1 MELTFTLTRRK
12 LGTTAA
18 LAALGAGL
26 YGLAHNL
33 PRAEAQPPTAFPF
46 VLPWDDAS
54 ETATSVAHLN
64 PAPLTD
70 AQKLTARDGHFYDTT
85 GRRVRFVGVSIG
97 AGAAFPTKEDAP
109 QIAARLHKY
118 GINLVRL
125 HHMDARWSTPN
136 LFSFRGGYNKT
147 TTLDPQ
153 SLDRLEFFIAE
164 LKKHGVYV
172 DLNLHVSRE
181 WLPGDGFPAGSL
193 PELGKVLAYF
203 HPHAIALQKQ
213 FAAQV
218 LTHRSPYTGQPLATD
233 PVLALVELNNEDS
246 LVSSAGQ
253 AAALPPALR
262 KPLEAGWNAYLKRK
276 YTTTAALKS
285 RWSRAQAL
293 GNELLKQSPQAWTVE
308 THDQTKM
315 TLAAAGTVAHLKG
328 LKTDSTNW
336 HLQLH
341 QTGLTLEPGKTYTVS
356 FSARASAP
364 RTAFVNARL
373 DQAPW
378 TMVGLD
384 SSVALGTAWK
394 RYSLTFVANTSVLP
408 EHSRLSFMLGDSA
421 AEVFI
426 KDWSLRPGSGGAAL
440 TPGQSLEAGT
450 VELGQVSG
458 SAAGIDY
465 THYLMTVEAAFS
477 DQLTAAV
484 RATGCTAP
492 VTCSQASYGG
502 IAGVYRESQRDWVDM
517 HAYWQHP
524 SFPGKAFDAN
534 NFRIENTPMVAD
546 KGAGTL
552 DSLAMHRVAG
562 KPFTVSEYD
571 HPAPSE
577 YSAEQVPLIFAYAAW
592 QDWDGVF
599 LFAYETG
606 RSEKITGFFDQQL
619 HPAKLGFL
627 PAAAS
632 LFLRGDLAPAP
643 NQMTLTVPNAK
654 VAPLKALGS
663 DGAFWSLAESRF
675 VVGQSVGAPEKADA
689 RAFLTHR
696 AALRFEPDPG
706 PIAFGVKQTSAD
718 PPGFL
723 WDHEQQ
729 VVTVNTAAS
738 KALIGKLGG
747 KTFSFSGFTA
757 TIDSSPRNF
766 AVVTLTSRDGKPT
779 SESRTLLLTAVDK
792 AENPGLTWNAERTF
806 AANAWEKG
814 PTQVEVP
821 HGTIRITTNA
831 TQATGWA
838 LDGTGKRRKAI
849 PTTLSN
855 GTLTVPINSH
865 HQTIWYEIT
874 LS

>member
-1 MELTFTLTRRK
+1 VELTFTITRRK
-12 LGTTAA
+12 LGITAL

-26 YGLAHNL
+26 YGATRTL
-33 PRAEAQPPTAFPF
+33 PRAEAQPTTAFPF
-46 VLPWDDAS
+46 LLPWDDAT
-54 ETATSVAHLN
+54 ETATSVASLN
-64 PAPLTD
+64 PAPLAA
-70 AQKLTARDGHFYDTT
+70 AQKLTARDSHFYDTT

-97 AGAAFPTKEDAP
+97 AGAAFPPKDDAP
-109 QIAARLHKY
+109 KIAARLHKY

-136 LFSFRGGYNKT
+136 LFSFRGGYAKT
-147 TTLDPQ
+147 TALDPQ

-164 LKKHGVYV
+164 LKKQGVYV

-203 HPHAIALQKQ
+203 HPRAIALQKQ

-218 LTHRSPYTGQPLATD
+218 LTHRNPYTGQTLAAD

-246 LVSSAGQ
+246 LVGSAGQ

-262 KPLEAGWNAYLKRK
+262 KPLETGWNAYLTRK
-276 YTTTAALKS
+276 YATTAALKA
-285 RWSRAQAL
+285 RWSASQAL
-293 GNELLKQSPQAWTVE
+293 GSELLKPSPSAWTVE
-308 THDQTKM
+308 THDQTQM
-315 TLAAAGTVAHLKG
+315 TLAAEGPIAHLKG

-341 QTGLTLEPGKTYTVS
+341 QTGLTLEAGKTYTVS

-364 RTAFVNARL
+364 RTAFINARL

-384 SSVALGTAWK
+384 TSVALGTAWK
-394 RYSLTFVANTSVLP
+394 RYSLTFVANASVVP
-408 EHSRLSFMLGDSA
+408 DHSRLSLMLGDSA
-421 AEVFI
+421 AEVFL
-426 KDWSLRPGSGGAAL
+426 KDWSLRAGSGGAAL
-440 TPGQSLEAGT
+440 APGQSLEAGT

-502 IAGVYRESQRDWVDM
+502 IAGVYRESKRDWVDM

-524 SFPGKAFDAN
+524 SFPGRAFDAEN
-534 NFRIENTPMVAD
+534 YRIENTPMVAD

-599 LFAYETG
+599 LFAYEAG
-606 RSEKITGFFDQQL
+606 RSEKISGFFDQQL

-643 NQMTLTVPNAK
+643 NAITLTVPQNK
-654 VAPLKALGS
+654 VAPLKALGT
-663 DGAFWSLAESRF
+663 DGAFWGLSESRF
-675 VVGQSVGAPEKADA
+675 LVGSAAGAPEKADT

-696 AALRFEPDPG
+696 ASVRFEPDPG
-706 PIAFGVKQTSAD
+706 PVAFGVQQASAD

-723 WDHEQQ
+723 WDHAQQ
-729 VVTVNTAAS
+729 VVTVNTPAS

-747 KTFSFSGFTA
+747 KTLSLDGFTA
-757 TIDSSPRNF
+757 TIAPSARNF
-766 AVVTLTSRDGKPT
+766 AVLTLTSRDGKATRNAT
-779 SESRTLLLTAVDK
+779 SLLLTAVDK
-792 AENPGLTWNAERTF
+792 AENGGLQWNAERTF
-806 AANAWEKG
+806 AAKAWESG
-814 PTQVEVP
+814 PPQVTVP
-821 HGTIRITTNA
+821 QGTVRVQTPA
-831 TQATGWA
+831 QQATVWA
-838 LDGTGKRRKAI
+838 LDGTGKRIKPI
-849 PTTLSN
+849 PATLSK
-855 GTLTVPINSH
+855 GDLTFSIGAQN
-865 HQTIWYEIT
+865 QTIWYEIT
-874 LS
+874 QS